1 MSLEI
6 EEKKR
11 KKVVTNTG
19 ESFKVKN
26 STISI
31 LNYSINNLDKIDSIY
46 LIHFEPNFTH
56 GLKIKNINIFLRS

>member
-6 EEKKR
+6 LEKKR

-26 STISI
+26 SI
-31 LNYSINNLDKIDSIY
+31 LNYLINNLDKIDSVY